1 MELINLILGVMLIL
15 SGRKLFWLFVGG
27 IGFVFSLSLAV
38 QIFSGQPKWVI
49 IMFSVLIGII
59 GIFLSIFLEKA
70 AVILAGFLAGAYLL
84 ARLVNIFNLGPSL
97 GWLTYLVG
105 GILGGLLVAA
115 LLEWSLII
123 LSSLVGA
130 LLITEAIN
138 IKPGLAAIA
147 GFLIFLVGFGIQVA
161 AMRHEGHPEP

>member
-1 MELINLILGVMLIL
+1 MNILNLVLGIMLVL

-27 IGFVFSLSLAV
+27 MGFVISFSLAL
-38 QIFSGQPKWVI
+38 QIFSGQPRWVLVL
-49 IMFSVLIGII
+49 FSILIGII
-59 GIFLSIFLEKA
+59 GIFLTIYLEKA
-70 AVILAGFLAGAYLL
+70 AVILGGFLAGAYLL
-84 ARLVNIFNLGPSL
+84 ASLVNVLNMGHTL

-130 LLITEAIN
+130 VLVMGAVT
-138 IKPGLAAIA
+138 IKPGLAVIA
-147 GFLIFLVGFGIQVA
+147 GFLIFLFGLGIQAVV
-161 AMRHEGHPEP
+161 MSQEGHPEP